1 MHTSYD
7 RKMLILRNSY
17 IYVLIFKTYMDVFVN
32 CKKYEYIF
40 LYFFLYKTIHINVT
54 INYLKKKNVTIN
66 Y

>member
-17 IYVLIFKTYMDVFVN
+17 IYVLIFKKYMDVFVN

-40 LYFFLYKTIHINVT
+40 LYFFFIQNYSHKCYYQLFKKKKFT
-54 INYLKKKNVTIN
+54 INY
-66 Y
+66 